1 MTDNEKFVV
10 TKKHKIKDDKS
21 VTMSIRIDRILQ
33 RRLDDLARQ
42 SNRSRNELINL
53 ALEFAVENIEIQP
66 GPDEDEQK

>member
-1 MTDNEKFVV
+1 MADNEKFIV
-10 TKKHKIKDDKS
+10 TKKYKIKDDKS